1 MDHNPD
7 SGCKIKDTFCASIM
21 VNMQSELVK
30 GKTSDEEFATE
41 NDSEPDGDVNH
52 GKKSI
57 K

>member
-30 GKTSDEEFATE
+30 GKTSDEAFATE